1 MGDDRSAAGPSDE
14 IAIHDIPA
22 LKVRGLSLS
31 VLVAAAALLVLRE
44 AAAVVVPVLIS
55 ALLAYTL
62 TPAVNALTTWRVP
75 RAAAAAIV
83 YALIAV
89 VALIGWRQA
98 RDRIDDFLD
107 DLPNTIAA
115 VKHSF
120 EGGSSGDAKTG
131 PLDRLREAARAI
143 ERARAATAPAPPAG
157 VARVTIIRRP
167 FDVRAYFT
175 TVTHGLLGTTV
186 EFLVIAALTFVMLT
200 IGDLYKKK
208 LVDLAGPARSDR
220 RAVLELIHQIDR
232 QIERYL
238 VVRLLISV
246 IVAIATGVSIYWL
259 GMHHALAWGVI
270 AGTLN
275 VLPFIGPTAA
285 VVMIATAAF
294 LQFNTVAM
302 AAAAGVAALVVA
314 AVEGNIITPL
324 LMSRAAELN
333 TVAVY
338 VSVLVWGWV
347 WDVWGLLLAVPIM
360 VGVKAAAD
368 HIEPLKPVG
377 ELLGR

>member
-1 MGDDRSAAGPSDE
+1 MGDDRSATGPSDE
-14 IAIHDIPA
+14 IAIRSVPG

-44 AAAVVVPVLIS
+44 AAPVVVPVLIS
-55 ALLAYTL
+55 VLLAYTL
-62 TPAVNALTTWRVP
+62 AAPVNALTAWRVP

-83 YALIAV
+83 YGLIVV
-89 VALIGWRQA
+89 VALIAWREA
-98 RDRIDDFLD
+98 RDRINDFLD

-115 VKHSF
+115 VKESF
-120 EGGSSGDAKTG
+120 DGDKDSDARAN
-131 PLDRLREAARAI
+131 PVDRLREAARAI
-143 ERARAATAPAPPAG
+143 ERMRAATAPAPAAG
-157 VARVTIIRRP
+157 VARVTIVRRS
-167 FDVRAYFT
+167 FDVRDYLT
-175 TVTHGLLGTTV
+175 TVTHGVLGTTA
-186 EFLVIAALTFVMLT
+186 ELLVIATLTFIMLT
-200 IGDLYKKK
+200 TGDLYKRK

-220 RAVLELIHQIDR
+220 RPVLELIRQIDR
-232 QIERYL
+232 RIERYL
-238 VVRLLISV
+238 MVRLLISV
-246 IVAIATGVSIYWL
+246 IVATATGVSLYWL
-259 GMHHALAWGVI
+259 GMIHALAWGLI
-270 AGTLN
+270 AGALN

-294 LQFNTVAM
+294 LQFKTVAM
-302 AAAAGVAALVVA
+302 AAAAGGAALVVA

-324 LMSRAAELN
+324 LMSRAGELN
-333 TVAVY
+333 TVAVF

-368 HIEPLKPVG
+368 HIESLKPVG